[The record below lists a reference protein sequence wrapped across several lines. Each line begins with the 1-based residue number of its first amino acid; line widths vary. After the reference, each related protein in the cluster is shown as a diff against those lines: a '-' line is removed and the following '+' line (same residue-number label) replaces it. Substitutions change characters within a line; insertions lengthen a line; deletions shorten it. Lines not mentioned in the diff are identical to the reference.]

1 MRVLVLWC
9 FLLLLLL
16 LLLLFPAAGVSCCWR
31 WCRREKHRIS
41 R

>member
-16 LLLLFPAAGVSCCWR
+16 LLLLFPAAGVSSCSAR
-31 WCRREKHRIS
+31 LAMA
-41 R
+41 